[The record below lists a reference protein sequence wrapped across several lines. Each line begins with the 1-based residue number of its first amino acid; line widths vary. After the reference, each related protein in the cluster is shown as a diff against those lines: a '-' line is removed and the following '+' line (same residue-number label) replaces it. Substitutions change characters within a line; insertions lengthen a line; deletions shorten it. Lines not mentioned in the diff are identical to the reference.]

1 MPPIHG
7 AIFDMDGLMI
17 DTEKLFTRFWREAAA
32 FYGFNMTLDQALSI
46 RSLAAKYSEPLLKSI
61 FGDSFDYQKVHAKR
75 VEIMSAYVDTHGV
88 EKKSGL
94 DELLCFLKSKNIKT
108 AVATASNFKRTS
120 GYLKSIN
127 VFDMFDEIVCGDM
140 IENGKP
146 APDIYLTAA
155 KALNLPP
162 NECIALEDSPN
173 GLQSAYSAG
182 CLPVMVPD
190 MSQPDEELM
199 KIIYAKCDTLSDVIS
214 LPIFD

>member
-46 RSLAAKYSEPLLKSI
+46 RSLAAKYSEPLLKNI
-61 FGDSFDYQKVHAKR
+61 FGNSFDYQKVHAKR

-88 EKKSGL
+88 EKKPGL
-94 DELLCFLKSKNIKT
+94 DELLSFLKSKNIRT

-120 GYLKSIN
+120 GYLKSIG
-127 VFDMFDEIVCGDM
+127 VFHMFDEIVCGDM

-155 KALNLPP
+155 KALDLPP

-199 KIIYAKCDTLSDVIS
+199 KIIYAKCDSLSDVIS
-214 LPIFD
+214 LPIFE